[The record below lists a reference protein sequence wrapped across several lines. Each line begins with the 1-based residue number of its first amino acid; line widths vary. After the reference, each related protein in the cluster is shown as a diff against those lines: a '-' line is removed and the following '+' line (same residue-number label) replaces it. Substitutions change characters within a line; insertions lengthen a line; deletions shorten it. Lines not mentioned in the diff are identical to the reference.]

1 MKNIIAGMSLIS
13 VILFSGL
20 QAKDI
25 SPLYKLRASGMVYD
39 ILIHD
44 AKLYAATD
52 AGKVDIFDIENKEK
66 EKSIELPGI
75 KDFMGDL
82 TAPKIYSV
90 DVMSGRVL
98 MVTSGELG
106 YNNVYLHDGKTLKN
120 IIDKKMKLTLKEAR
134 FIDDDTILLGLM
146 SNELIL
152 YKLSSAKRLYK
163 VQMSPS
169 HFNDMALNEDRTKVA
184 TADESG
190 EVYLINVADG
200 KIDKVLSGQNVDNI
214 YKLDLK
220 KGVVITAGQ
229 DRRCAVYAPVRSAYY
244 ISGTFLL
251 YAAALSPSAK
261 IGVFATNVENDIQV
275 FNTRTKSKLSMLKGH
290 NATLTAFAFL
300 NETELFSSA
309 EENDILFW
317 KLN

>member
-1 MKNIIAGMSLIS
+1 MKNIIASILLIS
-13 VILFSGL
+13 VFLTGL
-20 QAKDI
+20 QANDI

-39 ILIHD
+39 ILID
-44 AKLYAATD
+44 DGRLYAATD
-52 AGKVDIFDIENKEK
+52 AGNVDIFDIEKKEK
-66 EKSIELPGI
+66 EKSIGLPGI

-90 DVMSGRVL
+90 DVMDDHVL

-106 YNNVYLHDGKTLKN
+106 YNNVYLHDENGLKN
-120 IIDKKMKLTLKEAR
+120 IINKQMKLTIKEGR
-134 FIDDDTILLGLM
+134 FINEDTILLGLM

-152 YKLSSAKRLYK
+152 YEISSAKQLYK
-163 VQMSPS
+163 VQMSAS

-190 EVYLINVADG
+190 EVYLLDVADG
-200 KIDKVLSGQNVDNI
+200 KVEKVLSGQNVDNI

-229 DRRCAVYAPVRSAYY
+229 DRRCAVYSPTRSAYY
-244 ISGTFLL
+244 VAGTFLL

-261 IGVFATNVENDIQV
+261 VGIFATNVENDIQV